1 MTVAIP
7 GYSAKCRACN
17 SPHRVEIDR
26 RLLGGESA
34 RSVSTWL
41 ETQGEHSPHQGLAN
55 HKQSHLAVLDA
66 AKARL
71 AEATPQYAAAVDR
84 IAADVGVLDRIADAA
99 VKVIE
104 QGPGSDMP
112 GVILYT
118 GCLRE
123 ARAAVVAKHEI
134 LHGKKVNMELNGL
147 AELLASG
154 FSDE

>member
-7 GYSAKCRACN
+7 GYSAKCKACN
-17 SPHRVEIDR
+17 SQHRVEIDR

-34 RSVSTWL
+34 RAVSAWL

-55 HKQSHLAVLDA
+55 HKATHLAVLDA

-71 AEATPQYAAAVDR
+71 AETTPQFAAEVDR
-84 IAADVGVLDRIADAA
+84 ITAEVGVLDRIADAA
-99 VKVIE
+99 IKVVE
-104 QGPGSDMP
+104 QGPDTTMP

-134 LHGKKVNMELNGL
+134 LHGKKVNVELTGL
-147 AELLASG
+147 ADLLANG
-154 FSDE
+154 FSE